1 MIGFLIL
8 FLHVVVSPFKTQ
20 ARLEAEIVLLRHQ
33 LNVLRQ
39 RVPSKPRLTVADR
52 LLFVWLY
59 RLFPSVL
66 NAVTIVQPETVIRWH
81 RTGFRLYWRWKSR
94 SRGGRP
100 KVPVEIRRL
109 IREMSLANRL
119 WGAPR
124 IHGELLKLGIE
135 VAQSTVAKY
144 MARSGR
150 GRSQTWKTFLHNHAA
165 GIGAMDF
172 LIVPTVGFRLLF
184 VLVILRHERRRL
196 ISLSVTDHP
205 TAEWIARQITDAFP
219 WDEAPDYMIRDRDGC
234 YGQAVTKRLAA
245 MGISDHPTAPRSPWQ
260 NGHAERL
267 IGSIRRECLD
277 HIVVFGE
284 AHLRRILAAYAGYYN
299 ELRTHLSLGKDLPC
313 HRPIQRLGQLA
324 AQPILGG
331 LHHRI
336 LPDVVFSRE
345 RALRCDADA
354 RGRAGRA
361 VGRDLRAQQ
370 RRRAARR
377 RHRHAGPGVPAQ

>member
-8 FLHVVVSPFKTQ
+8 LLHVLVSPFKTQ
-20 ARLEAEIVLLRHQ
+20 ARLEAKIVLLRHQ

-39 RVPSKPRLTVADR
+39 RVPSTPRLMVSDR
-52 LLFVWLY
+52 LLLVWLY
-59 RLFPSVL
+59 RLYPSVL
-66 NAVTIVQPETVIRWH
+66 NALTIVQPETVVRWH

-94 SRGGRP
+94 ARGGRP

-150 GRSQTWKTFLHNHAA
+150 GRSQTRKTFLHNHAS

-184 VLVILRHERRRL
+184 VLVILQHERRRL
-196 ISLSVTDHP
+196 ISLSVTNHP
-205 TAEWIARQITDAFP
+205 TADWIARQLTDAFP

-234 YGQAVTKRLAA
+234 YGRAVTKRLAA
-245 MGISDHPTAPRSPWQ
+245 MSIRDHPIAPRSPWQ

-277 HIVVFGE
+277 HVVVFGE
-284 AHLRRILAAYAGYYN
+284 ANLRRILAAYTGYYN
-299 ELRTHLSLGKDLPC
+299 ELRTHLSLDKDSPGR
-313 HRPIQRLGQLA
+313 RPIQRLGQLVA
-324 AQPILGG
+324 RPILGG
-331 LHHRI
+331 LHHQYCRI
-336 LPDVVFSRE
+336 
-345 RALRCDADA
+345 
-354 RGRAGRA
+354 
-361 VGRDLRAQQ
+361 
-370 RRRAARR
+370 
-377 RHRHAGPGVPAQ
+377 

>member
-8 FLHVVVSPFKTQ
+8 FLHVLVSLFKTQ
-20 ARLEAEIVLLRHQ
+20 AQLEAEIVLLRHQ
-33 LNVLRQ
+33 LGVLRQ
-39 RVPSKPRLTVADR
+39 RVPTRPKLTLADR

-81 RTGFRLYWRWKSR
+81 RRGFRLYWRWKSR
-94 SRGGRP
+94 AWGGRP
-100 KVPVEIRRL
+100 RIPGDIRRL

-165 GIGAMDF
+165 GVGAMDF
-172 LIVPTVGFRLLF
+172 LIVPTVGFKLLF

-196 ISLSVTDHP
+196 ISLSVTAHP
-205 TAEWIARQITDAFP
+205 TADWIARQITDAFP
-219 WDEAPDYMIRDRDGC
+219 WDEAPEYMIRDRDGC

-245 MGISDHPTAPRSPWQ
+245 MGIRDHSTARRSPWQ

-277 HIVVFGE
+277 HIVVFGD
-284 AHLRRILAAYAGYYN
+284 AHLRRILVGYAGYYN
-299 ELRTHLSLGKDLPC
+299 ELRTHLSLGKDSP
-313 HRPIQRLGQLA
+313 RRRQTQRLGCAL
-324 AQPILGG
+324 ITSG
-331 LHHRI
+331 LPR
-336 LPDVVFSRE
+336 
-345 RALRCDADA
+345 
-354 RGRAGRA
+354 
-361 VGRDLRAQQ
+361 
-370 RRRAARR
+370 
-377 RHRHAGPGVPAQ
+377 